1 MFRCKV
7 ALVLKIYPT
16 LKLVASTVVLLTL
29 VNCSEDTPDPV
40 PSSPAQKTPATK
52 AKKEVTSEKLN
63 FPVVYVEELD
73 QSQEFYKEQHE
84 TSFSFVKEKNWF
96 SYTPEKSGIL
106 TKILLF
112 GKPNYKPSDHYGDSM
127 QGFLREGNPDTGP
140 KLGEWKLSRDDIVN
154 QLLAQGQSERE
165 GGWITIRMRG
175 EIPQEIGQTYFFVC
189 DKVIGGKPWF
199 GAFAFGDGNPY
210 KPGRFWLHKD
220 HDLVFRTY
228 IGKTPEQ
235 VALNQKN
242 IESLKKLGI
251 KNTDE
256 DPDAT
261 DSSAI
266 DLPKSQS
273 PQSNLLPS
281 TNQDEDGTQK
291 ISVSSATEEQI
302 IPDSNSIPK
311 ASSKIEPVDKKNS
324 TKTEILN
331 IVSPNDKSV
340 TDDTNNSKSQNSL
353 FNRLFKK

>member
-1 MFRCKV
+1 MKV
-7 ALVLKIYPT
+7 ALVLKIYPI
-16 LKLVASTVVLLTL
+16 LKIVSSIVVLLTL
-29 VNCSEDTPDPV
+29 VNCSEDTPDSV
-40 PSSPAQKTPATK
+40 PSVPTQSTPAIKT
-52 AKKEVTSEKLN
+52 KKEVIKDKLD

-96 SYTPEKSGIL
+96 SYTSEKKGIL

-127 QGFLREGNPDTGP
+127 QGFIRKGNPNNGP

-154 QLLAQGQSERE
+154 QILAQGQSERE

-189 DKVIGGKPWF
+189 DKVNGGKPWF

-235 VALNQKN
+235 VALEQKN
-242 IESLKKLGI
+242 LDVVKKLGI
-251 KNTDE
+251 KSTDKS
-256 DPDAT
+256 PKT
-261 DSSAI
+261 QDSSAI
-266 DLPKSQS
+266 GLPKSQT
-273 PQSNLLPS
+273 PQSNLLLS
-281 TNQDEDGTQK
+281 NNSNTNSLQKISDSSDGNNQLILDSNGTQK
-291 ISVSSATEEQI
+291 TQKLVET
-302 IPDSNSIPK
+302 
-311 ASSKIEPVDKKNS
+311 VGKKNS
-324 TKTEILN
+324 AKTEILN
-331 IVSPNDKSV
+331 IVSPNVTSTSDDK
-340 TDDTNNSKSQNSL
+340 NNSKNQNSL
-353 FNRLFKK
+353 FNRLFNK